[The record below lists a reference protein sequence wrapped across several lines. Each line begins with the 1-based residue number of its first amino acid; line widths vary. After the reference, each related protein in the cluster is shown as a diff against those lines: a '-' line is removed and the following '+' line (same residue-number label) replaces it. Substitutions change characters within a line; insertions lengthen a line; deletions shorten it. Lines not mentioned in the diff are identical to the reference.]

1 MLVWERYFIHFE
13 YYDYLYMNSILVS
26 LVIVRNVFFSEP
38 LLRHHVTPLLAL
50 SDRGVAQLQ
59 QLDYMP
65 SIPMP
70 SQQPALSLEASMAA
84 WSEVVA
90 FASVSDAH
98 AVRLAFAVT
107 EHYPGVLTE
116 HLEFRLPLQM
126 LSAIAYS
133 LAGLNRTQ
141 CEHVLLVFLPAV
153 MAGECR
159 LVSSSASISGAH
171 LSPSTLPER
180 IQRAEP
186 HQLLMHV
193 RALTVCARF
202 SLRHHRIIASAARA
216 EQRGDTDQL
225 ERNRARR
232 VHLLQLGARSSAARL
247 AAIFHAVWMARFGA
261 DSQDSAA
268 HHCQSSEAVAATT
281 AAADTAHPAFDLR
294 ASLLTLLIRGACELC
309 NELEHD
315 SAALA
320 NVLRA
325 FLDAAKRDVR
335 DCAAVARMF
344 EAIEQSLSAVQS
356 ATRRSELQEL
366 WWL

>member
-1 MLVWERYFIHFE
+1 M
-13 YYDYLYMNSILVS
+13 S
-26 LVIVRNVFFSEP
+26 FFREP
-38 LLRHHVTPLLAL
+38 LLRHHVAPLLAL
-50 SDRGVAQLQ
+50 SDKGVAHLQ

-70 SQQPALSLEASMAA
+70 NQQPALSLQASMAA

-98 AVRLAFAVT
+98 AIHMAFAVA
-107 EHYPGVLTE
+107 EHYSGVRAE
-116 HLEFRLPLQM
+116 HLEFRLPLRM

-133 LAGLNRTQ
+133 LAGLTRTQ
-141 CEHVLLVFLPAV
+141 CEHVLLVFLPVA
-153 MAGECR
+153 MAGDRR
-159 LVSSSASISGAH
+159 LVSSSAPISDAH
-171 LSPSTLPER
+171 LSPPSIFAER

-186 HQLLMHV
+186 PQLLMHV
-193 RALTVCARF
+193 RALAVCARF
-202 SLRHHRIIASAARA
+202 SLRHPRIIASAARA
-216 EQRGDTDQL
+216 EQRGDADQL

-232 VHLLQLGARSSAARL
+232 VHLLQLGARSSAAHL

-261 DSQDSAA
+261 
-268 HHCQSSEAVAATT
+268 HHCQSSEDVAATT
-281 AAADTAHPAFDLR
+281 AVDTAHPAFDLR

-325 FLDAAKRDVR
+325 FLDAAKRDAR

-356 ATRRSELQEL
+356 ATLRSELQEL